1 MLEHWSRSHTLSS
14 LKDCNVQ
21 IFTPLKPERDWKTL
35 CLQTNVSIRWL
46 QSPTQKY
53 CRDLLIYRALD
64 FKMVSKCYY
73 PKFWHQSRSRKGK
86 VIQVVIRTWA
96 TVQVRQWVNC
106 GEENTINSCLVFPV
120 LCCGLLFWCLVLFP
134 LFLCSHFLC
143 LVSVCL
149 VSFHSFL
156 RLLPWLLIAFA
167 CPLLPCAF
175 NPLCFFCSVSI
186 WMLCALLCLSC
197 VWNLVFVT

>member
-149 VSFHSFL
+149 VSSIVFFVCYHGYS
-156 RLLPWLLIAFA
+156 LLSPAPCYLVHLI
-167 CPLLPCAF
+167 PCVS
-175 NPLCFFCSVSI
+175 SV
-186 WMLCALLCLSC
+186 LCLYGCYVRSY
-197 VWNLVFVT
+197 VYLVFGILCL